1 MKIPAE
7 VKYKMNVIGPITK
20 LQRLG
25 ELSNKAVD
33 AVNAFNEAL
42 EKCEKMDLG
51 ISIIYKTSTK
61 KWWQFW
67 KVKIGKSR
75 ANALREYT
83 SNPMAKAVVSP
94 SAFME
99 FFLGLTTEQIEL
111 IKAIRDKEMKEK
123 VSKIKQE

>member
-33 AVNAFNEAL
+33 AINAFNEAL
-42 EKCEKMDLG
+42 EKCEKMDLE

-61 KWWQFW
+61 KWWQF
-67 KVKIGKSR
+67 
-75 ANALREYT
+75 
-83 SNPMAKAVVSP
+83 
-94 SAFME
+94 
-99 FFLGLTTEQIEL
+99 
-111 IKAIRDKEMKEK
+111 
-123 VSKIKQE
+123 